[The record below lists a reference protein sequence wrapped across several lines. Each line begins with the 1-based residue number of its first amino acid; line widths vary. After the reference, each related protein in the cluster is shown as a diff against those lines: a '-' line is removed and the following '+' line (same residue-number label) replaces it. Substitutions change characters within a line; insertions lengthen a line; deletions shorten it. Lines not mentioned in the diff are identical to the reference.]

1 MSQIDHLAE
10 RDTLNQVM
18 VLVRDLDERRRVEVT
33 HNQVPGHHVAK
44 ALGRFAI
51 RGRMVGQL
59 YALVILG
66 ELSTVTQVEVVSRH
80 NSRSFT
86 SCRRH

>member
-18 VLVRDLDERRRVEVT
+18 VLVRDLDEGRGVEVT

-59 YALVILG
+59 LQLVEGGG
-66 ELSTVTQVEVVSRH
+66 ELSTVTQVEVVSRP
-80 NSRSFT
+80 NSP
-86 SCRRH
+86 